1 MEAVMSDPYESLF
14 GDYTVRVM
22 ADDELFPLYRRHRDE
37 VYADTLSLSLRALH
51 SAEETAAVERLR
63 ANLGSLYSL
72 NLGIYH
78 QDEFIGWSFGE
89 QDGPDR
95 FYMVN
100 TGILPAHQGKGIY
113 TRLLPK
119 ILHILREA
127 GFQVVWSRHVATNN
141 QVIVPKLKAGF
152 VITGLEVIEMFGVLV
167 HLSYR
172 FNDLRRHAIDFR
184 MGQSR
189 PNDELRKL
197 LALD

>member
-1 MEAVMSDPYESLF
+1 MTDDHEPLL

-22 ADDELFPLYRRHRDE
+22 DEDELFPLFRQQRER
-37 VYADTLSLSLRALH
+37 VYADTLSFYLRDLH
-51 SAEETAAVERLR
+51 SAEERAAVERLR
-63 ANLGSLYSL
+63 ANLSNLYSL

-78 QDEFIGWSFGE
+78 QGEFVGWSFGE

-100 TGILPAHQGKGIY
+100 TGLLPEHQGKGIY

-152 VITGLEVIEMFGVLV
+152 VITGLEVTEMFGVLV

-184 MGQSR
+184 MGQAR

-197 LALD
+197 LAL